1 MRKHVTVIVL
11 VLFGFVRSVAAA
23 GPAAALFTPLVNVNT
38 ASQALLC
45 NVTNGGAKTIK
56 VTVQIVDADT
66 GMPPSQ
72 CGSEELNLAP
82 FTGFG
87 VGCISGTPP
96 PNSYCSF
103 TFGKKSERKAARA
116 TSCLFDLVSRICVTT
131 ADAR

>member
-1 MRKHVTVIVL
+1 VIVL

-96 PNSYCSF
+96 PNTIAASL
-103 TFGKKSERKAARA
+103 SERSQSGRRRAPPAASSI
-116 TSCLFDLVSRICVTT
+116 SCRGS
-131 ADAR
+131 A